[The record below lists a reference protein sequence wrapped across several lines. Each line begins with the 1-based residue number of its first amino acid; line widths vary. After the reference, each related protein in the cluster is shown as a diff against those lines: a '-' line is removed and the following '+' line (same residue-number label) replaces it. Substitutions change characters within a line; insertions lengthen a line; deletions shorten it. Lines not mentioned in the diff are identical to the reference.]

1 MDKHKIISI
10 IVGLAAFGYLFT
22 GLWFLKQEVDGLK
35 ENTVLGAPASQ
46 TFREVLPTRD
56 AYVSLGTTT
65 ARWLNIFTSASSTFG
80 GALNVGG
87 SATST
92 FTGNGISLRAGCFQL
107 PSGNCLTQGISVVGS
122 DTQVIFNDGGSAFA
136 GDSGFTFNKTTDILT
151 IAGGLVS
158 QASSTFT
165 NDLHIIGNIN
175 ASSTATST
183 FAGGISSVGLASSAG
198 LTITG
203 GSINHTG
210 GATST
215 FSNGITLTA
224 GCIFKVATGACISE
238 INPSLTGILEQAGG
252 VIGAVTVGSGLN
264 YTGTSLT
271 LDLAS
276 NNTFTGLQNFGNSAT
291 STQNG
296 GMKFNNGINTAFI
309 SSSGRLELGTGSATS
324 TLQYDPD
331 NGGQLTMATSSDI
344 VVLAQANKNPYG
356 INIPN
361 VSTASSSHP
370 LFGKPYAH
378 NIWGITCPTDKG
390 TVVLHLNNSTGLQS
404 NQITCTTASSTIFR
418 ITQNG
423 KRSLVEPTTVIIEST
438 TGNPGVVSIG
448 LFSTTTPQ

>member
-1 MDKHKIISI
+1 MSKLKIFLI
-10 IVGLAAFGYLFT
+10 G
-22 GLWFLKQEVDGLK
+22 GLWTLFLALVWFGLQEPR
-35 ENTVLGAPASQ
+35 EAVLGAPLANLTRGLAPITDDTYDIGSSTARYQNLFLSASSTVGLINSGSTASSTWQNGINLYTGCFSIRGTCLPSSTGITSLNGLTGASQ
-46 TFREVLPTRD
+46 TFTDDTNVTI
-56 AYVSLGTTT
+56 VSGGTAHVITWAGTLSVARGGWGNDGTATTT
-65 ARWLNIFTSASSTFG
+65 RASG
-80 GALNVGG
+80 GLSVGG
-87 SATST
+87 
-92 FTGNGISLRAGCFQL
+92 G
-107 PSGNCLTQGISVVGS
+107 
-122 DTQVIFNDGGSAFA
+122 
-136 GDSGFTFNKTTDILT
+136 
-151 IAGGLVS
+151 
-158 QASSTFT
+158 
-165 NDLHIIGNIN
+165 
-175 ASSTATST
+175 
-183 FAGGISSVGLASSAG
+183 GLASSAG